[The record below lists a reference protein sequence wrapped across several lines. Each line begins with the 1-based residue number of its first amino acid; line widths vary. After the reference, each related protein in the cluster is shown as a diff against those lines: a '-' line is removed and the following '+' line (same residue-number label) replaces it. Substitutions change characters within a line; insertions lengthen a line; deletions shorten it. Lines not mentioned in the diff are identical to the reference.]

1 MEDKNLLKEALK
13 KYNKGSYY
21 VQSWKEYQIEL
32 DTLTKKIVE
41 YINKNNIVIDSV
53 VPILRG
59 GNIPATY
66 LAYTL
71 GILNILPV
79 QYKYFFIDGKR
90 CELKRLCTINKEII
104 HKDNPIFLLVEGN
117 HCYGNQARYAAK
129 DLKEAFPKCKIIY
142 GASNMDFNYQD
153 VVKDAEISF
162 YGRLT
167 NDCKELSNEECER
180 LGLEYKRDLL
190 FPWEKVDEE
199 WEIVELKQHKYNNL
213 KEIQEHSELVAEYD
227 LS

>member
-13 KYNKGSYY
+13 KYNKDIYY
-21 VQSWKEYQIEL
+21 VLSWTEYQKEL
-32 DTLTKKIVE
+32 NNLTKKIVD
-41 YINKNNIVIDSV
+41 YVNKNQIYIDAV

-71 GILNILPV
+71 SILQILPV

-90 CELKRLCTINKEII
+90 CELRRLSTIKREDIY
-104 HKDNPIFLLVEGN
+104 KDNPTFLLIEGN
-117 HCYGNQARYAAK
+117 HCYGNQAKYAAK
-129 DLKEAFPKCKIIY
+129 DLKTTFPNCRIIY
-142 GASNMDFNYQD
+142 GASNMDYNYQD
-153 VVKDAEISF
+153 VVKDAEVSF
-162 YGRLT
+162 YGSLT
-167 NDCKELSNEECER
+167 NACKELSDKECED
-180 LGLEYKRDLL
+180 LGLEYKKEPL

-199 WEIVELKQHKYNNL
+199 WEIAELKQHKYNNL
-213 KEIQEHSELVAEYD
+213 KEIQENSELIAEYD

>member
-13 KYNKGSYY
+13 KYNKDIYY
-21 VQSWKEYQIEL
+21 VLSWTEYQKEL
-32 DTLTKKIVE
+32 NNLTKKIVD
-41 YINKNNIVIDSV
+41 YVNKNQIYIDAV

-71 GILNILPV
+71 SILQILPV

-90 CELKRLCTINKEII
+90 CELRRLSTIKREDIY
-104 HKDNPIFLLVEGN
+104 KDNPTFLLIEGN
-117 HCYGNQARYAAK
+117 HCYGNQAKYAAK
-129 DLKEAFPKCKIIY
+129 DLKTTFPNCRIIY
-142 GASNMDFNYQD
+142 GASNMDYNYQD
-153 VVKDAEISF
+153 VVKDAEVSF
-162 YGRLT
+162 YGSLT
-167 NDCKELSNEECER
+167 NACKELSDKECEA
-180 LGLEYKRDLL
+180 LGLEYKKEPL

-199 WEIVELKQHKYNNL
+199 WEIAELKQHKYNNL
-213 KEIQEHSELVAEYD
+213 KEIQENSELIAEYD